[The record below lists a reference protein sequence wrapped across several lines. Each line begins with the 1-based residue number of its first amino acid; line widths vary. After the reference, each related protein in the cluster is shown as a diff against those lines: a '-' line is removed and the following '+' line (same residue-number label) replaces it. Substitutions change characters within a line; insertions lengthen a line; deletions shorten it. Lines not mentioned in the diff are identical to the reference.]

1 MPLINYKV
9 ELSLRWIENCE
20 LTTAP
25 IGDDGNATGTDS
37 ALLK

>member
-1 MPLINYKV
+1 MSSINCKV

-20 LTTAP
+20 LTTGP
-25 IGDDGNATGTDS
+25 IGDDGNATGADS